1 MSQLVKGQWPQNL
14 AEDVKRRFD
23 QWYKSLHPGATLGLL
38 ESLQHSQLPPGT
50 GAVTHGAG
58 SGVAVAAAAAGV
70 AGAHHHG
77 GLIGAGSIHL
87 PNHHPGNHLV
97 NGSSGHHHHHQQ
109 PVLHHHHHQIPHHHE
124 LGAAKSGSFIDDDHN
139 HPVFHGLV
147 TQKTRMRTSFDP
159 EMELP
164 KLQQW

>member
-38 ESLQHSQLPPGT
+38 ESLQHSQLPPGAT
-50 GAVTHGAG
+50 ATHGG
-58 SGVAVAAAAAGV
+58 SGIVAAAAAAGV
-70 AGAHHHG
+70 TASHHG

-87 PNHHPGNHLV
+87 SNHHPGNHLV
-97 NGSSGHHHHHQQ
+97 NGSSGHHHHQQ
-109 PVLHHHHHQIPHHHE
+109 SVLHHPHHHVPHHHE
-124 LGAAKSGSFIDDDHN
+124 LGAAGKSGSFIDDDHN